1 MINLNEKEILLTGD
15 RPTGKL
21 HLGHYVGSLRNRIE
35 LQNNEKYQQFVFLAD
50 LQALTDHADNPGKIH
65 QSITEVA
72 LDYLSVG
79 IDPNKT
85 VIFIQSQIPELSEL
99 TMYYMNLV
107 TISRLQRI
115 PTIKDEIKQKNFGQS
130 IPSGFLTY
138 PISQAADITA
148 FKAKFVPVGEDQL
161 PLIELTREIVRSF
174 NTFYKEVLIEPTAI
188 LPSNSVCNR
197 LPGIDGKNKMS
208 KTLNNAIYLSDEPD
222 TIKSK
227 IMSMYTDPNHIKVSD
242 PGEVK
247 NNPVFIYL
255 DAFCDDRK
263 TLEDMKDHYSRGGLG
278 DIKVKNYLNDI
289 IQAKLEPIRTKR
301 KELEKD
307 IPSIYQILKNGSDI
321 ARNIA
326 AATLDEVRCA
336 MGLNYFQK

>member
-307 IPSIYQILKNGSDI
+307 IPSIYQILKNGSDT